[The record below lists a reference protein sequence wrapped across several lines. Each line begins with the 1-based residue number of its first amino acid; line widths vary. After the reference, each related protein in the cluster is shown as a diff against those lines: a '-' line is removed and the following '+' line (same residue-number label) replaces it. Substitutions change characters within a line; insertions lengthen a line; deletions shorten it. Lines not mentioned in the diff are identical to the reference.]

1 MKPQKTRLSIPLFTA
16 DLIECLDPN
25 HPLHQ
30 LAADI
35 DWLVFE
41 SAFGATYDAFDG
53 RPGKPIRLLVGLHYL
68 KVAYNESD
76 ESVVERWLENPYW
89 QYFCGFDRFQHV
101 CPIDPCNLGRWR
113 KRVGPEKM
121 EALLAETIETAK
133 RKKLVTPTELE
144 RVNVDTT
151 VQEKAVTFPT
161 DAKLFHKM
169 REVLVREAKT
179 RGIKLRQ
186 SYERLSKISLIMQHR
201 LRHGGKGKKA
211 AREVRR
217 LKGYLRKVTRDV
229 IRRADPAD
237 EELKELLLRAGQ
249 LLTQQKESKDKLYS
263 VHAPEV
269 ECIGKGKAHK
279 KYEFGVK
286 VGLVSTSRN
295 NWIVGSQAFPGN
307 PYDGH
312 TLTAALD
319 QVQRITGRTPGH
331 AYVDKG
337 YRGHGH
343 EGPTEIHLAG
353 KHVPKTMR
361 EERRWM
367 KRRAAIEPIIGH
379 AKHDNRMDRNYLKGT
394 VGDKVNALL
403 AAAGFNFRKL
413 IREYARIFLRPILE
427 VFWALLSLRKPLDST
442 FQTA

>member
-1 MKPQKTRLSIPLFTA
+1 M
-16 DLIECLDPN
+16 
-25 HPLHQ
+25 
-30 LAADI
+30 
-35 DWLVFE
+35 
-41 SAFGATYDAFDG
+41 
-53 RPGKPIRLLVGLHYL
+53 
-68 KVAYNESD
+68 
-76 ESVVERWLENPYW
+76 
-89 QYFCGFDRFQHV
+89 
-101 CPIDPCNLGRWR
+101 
-113 KRVGPEKM
+113 
-121 EALLAETIETAK
+121 
-133 RKKLVTPTELE
+133 
-144 RVNVDTT
+144 
-151 VQEKAVTFPT
+151 
-161 DAKLFHKM
+161 
-169 REVLVREAKT
+169 
-179 RGIKLRQ
+179 
-186 SYERLSKISLIMQHR
+186 
-201 LRHGGKGKKA
+201 
-211 AREVRR
+211 
-217 LKGYLRKVTRDV
+217 TRDV